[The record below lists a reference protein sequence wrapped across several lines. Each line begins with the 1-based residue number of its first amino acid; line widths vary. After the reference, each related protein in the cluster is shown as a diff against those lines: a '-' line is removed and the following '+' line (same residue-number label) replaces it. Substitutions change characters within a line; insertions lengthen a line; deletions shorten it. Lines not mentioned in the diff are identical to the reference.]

1 MQRVLAL
8 LLLLL
13 QGVVAPD
20 RLPPVVLW
28 YAPFLSGGGYSS
40 EAISY
45 LSALAEALDAAR
57 KTPDSTTEVSATV
70 DVKPFAL
77 FATQHG
83 DALNALFINTLPEEM
98 RQMLIDVCSGSVLW
112 LVVLAVDHSLV
123 LMSSTSTGSKTAIST
138 GDCGAETY
146 RWPSATRSLAHGIQ
160 LGTRPR
166 AVRLRAPSTRSAAR
180 CSRRIGCRTA
190 GRPA

>member
-1 MQRVLAL
+1 MMPRVLLLGAL
-8 LLLLL
+8 LLL
-13 QGVVAPD
+13 QSVVAPD

-45 LSALAEALDAAR
+45 VSALAKALGAVQNSAEA
-57 KTPDSTTEVSATV
+57 SMSV

-98 RQMLIDVCSGSVLW
+98 RQLLIDVLTTYHRLLCGLW
-112 LVVLAVDHSLV
+112 HWS
-123 LMSSTSTGSKTAIST
+123 
-138 GDCGAETY
+138 
-146 RWPSATRSLAHGIQ
+146 
-160 LGTRPR
+160 
-166 AVRLRAPSTRSAAR
+166 
-180 CSRRIGCRTA
+180 
-190 GRPA
+190 